1 MSSQPSIYVGQL
13 RVDEPVTMITDLVI
27 TVVCFYAFYSLSKQQ
42 NELSKAQNFLRYY
55 FLMMGFATMIGGV
68 FGHGFLYYFGLNWKL
83 PGWLTSMFAVTL
95 IERASIEQTKPIV
108 NPKVGKI
115 MGVANIIELVT
126 FVSLTF
132 VTLFFRLL
140 DPRDSFRFVEIH
152 TAYGLLLIVLPLQ
165 AYVYLKTRNPG
176 SKLFLIGI
184 GFVILTAF
192 IYYFQLAF
200 SPWFN
205 QHDMSHLFIALA
217 SWLFYKGTLRL
228 SDGYQFE
235 LNQQSSFQ

>member
-1 MSSQPSIYVGQL
+1 MFVMQQPPVSVFNIKVE
-13 RVDEPVTMITDLVI
+13 EPVTMITDLVI
-27 TVVCFYAFYSLSKQQ
+27 SAVCYYAFVRLRKQT
-42 NELSKAQNFLRYY
+42 ELSRPQQLLRYY
-55 FLMMGFATMIGGV
+55 FLMMGFATTIGGI

-108 NPKVGKI
+108 NPNILRVLK
-115 MGVANIIELVT
+115 VANVIELVT

-165 AYVYLKTRNPG
+165 AFVYWTTRNPG
-176 SKLFLIGI
+176 SRLFLMGI
-184 GFVILTAF
+184 GFVIFTAF
-192 IYYFQLAF
+192 IYYFEFAL
-200 SPWFN
+200 SIWFN
-205 QHDMSHLFIALA
+205 QHDISHLFIALA
-217 SWLFYKGTLRL
+217 SWLFYRGTLRL
-228 SDGYQFE
+228 PETQAIRVQPSI
-235 LNQQSSFQ
+235 

>member
-1 MSSQPSIYVGQL
+1 MADQPSIFLGNF
-13 RVDEPVTMITDLVI
+13 RVDEPVTMLTDLVI
-27 TVVCFYAFYSLSKQQ
+27 SVVCFYAFVQLGKQPSLSKSQG
-42 NELSKAQNFLRYY
+42 FLRYY
-55 FLMMGFATMIGGV
+55 FLMMGFATTIGGI
-68 FGHGFLYYFGLNWKL
+68 FGHGFLYFFGLNWKL

-95 IERASIEQTKPIV
+95 IERASIEQTRSIIKPKLV
-108 NPKVGKI
+108 KF
-115 MGVANIIELVT
+115 MGIANLIELII

-165 AYVYLKTRNPG
+165 AYVYWKTNNPG
-176 SKLFLIGI
+176 SRLFLIGI

-205 QHDMSHLFIALA
+205 QHDLSHLFIALA
-217 SWLFYKGTLRL
+217 SWLFYRGTVRL
-228 SDGYQFE
+228 PDQYRMVE
-235 LNQQSSFQ
+235 AKT

>member
-1 MSSQPSIYVGQL
+1 MSSQPSIYLNNL
-13 RVDEPVTMITDLVI
+13 RIDEPVTMLTDLVV
-27 TVVCFYAFYSLSKQQ
+27 TAVCFYAFSDLSRR
-42 NELSKAQNFLRYY
+42 EGLSKAQHFLRYY

-95 IERASIEQTKPIV
+95 IERASIEQTRSIIS
-108 NPKVGKI
+108 PKLIKV

-132 VTLFFRLL
+132 ITLFFRLL
-140 DPRDSFRFVEIH
+140 EPRDSFRFVELH

-165 AYVYLKTRNPG
+165 AYVYWKTQNPG
-176 SKLFLIGI
+176 SRLFLLGI
-184 GFVILTAF
+184 SFVLLTAF
-192 IYYFQLAF
+192 IYYFQMAF

-205 QHDMSHLFIALA
+205 QHDISHLLIAVA
-217 SWLFYKGTLRL
+217 SWLFYQGTLRL
-228 SDGYQFE
+228 E
-235 LNQQSSFQ
+235 EQSEQLAVRLE